1 MESVEAVE
9 MAEEEVDETRAR
21 ILARHGLES
30 MEVTLLIC
38 HDPASAEPFG
48 FYDLEG
54 RQLEW
59 SANVMVLVYQNGPR
73 PKECWSRWVRV
84 YHRIGQSLRHL
95 TVSAPSHG
103 MDVFAMHTVEIR
115 DMETLREVLAMDLD
129 HDPIIFLCE

>member
-1 MESVEAVE
+1 MENVAAVE
-9 MAEEEVDETRAR
+9 MAEEEVEETRAR

-30 MEVTLLIC
+30 MEVVLLIC
-38 HDPASAEPFG
+38 HDPAGTEPFG

-54 RQLEW
+54 QTVEW
-59 SANVMVLVYQNGPR
+59 SANAMALVYQNGPR
-73 PKECWSRWVRV
+73 PATCWSRWVRV
-84 YHRIGQSLRHL
+84 YHRVGRPLRHL

-115 DMETLREVLAMDLD
+115 DTETLREVLAMDLD